1 MQSGK
6 SQMEKGNLKSINYE
20 REKKKMVNNNAGER
34 KRK

>member
-20 REKKKMVNNNAGER
+20 REKKMVNNNAGER